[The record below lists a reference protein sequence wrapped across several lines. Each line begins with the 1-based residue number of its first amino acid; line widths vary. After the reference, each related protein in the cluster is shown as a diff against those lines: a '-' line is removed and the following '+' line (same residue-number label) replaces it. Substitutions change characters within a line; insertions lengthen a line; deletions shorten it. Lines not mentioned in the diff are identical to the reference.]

1 MAPSTGVPRHSSSLM
16 KTYFI
21 LLCTVLFTIKVLIN
35 WLDKERTKL
44 LDE

>member
-1 MAPSTGVPRHSSSLM
+1 MAPFTVVPSHSSSLM

-21 LLCTVLFTIKVLIN
+21 LLCTVLFTVEVLIN